1 MDFPVDRL
9 SGSLQ
14 VVQLEDFAAGAAAER
29 GARKPHRHDYH
40 ELFWTRAGSGWHS
53 VDGERLEIEAGTIT
67 VIGRGR
73 VHVLERAVGF
83 TGAVVRFENELV
95 LDAPAWLV
103 GGHGA
108 LGAEV
113 PPSSV
118 VGLEATIAILGAE
131 AVRPADSQSADL
143 VRHFLSGLL
152 LWIERWYDGAHA
164 ERGDD
169 ADVALYRRFVSLL
182 ERSFAAHHE
191 AAWYADELKVPAA
204 ALSRALSAVTG
215 HATKQLVTD
224 RVMLEA
230 ARLLRFSDLT
240 VGEVSYR
247 TGFEDQLYFSRAFKR
262 RYGVA
267 PRSYRDLHRH
277 LLNA

>member
-9 SGSLQ
+9 AGSLQ
-14 VVQLEDFAAGAAAER
+14 VVTLTDFAAGAAAER
-29 GARKPHRHDYH
+29 GARSPHRHDYH
-40 ELFWTRAGSGWHS
+40 ELLWTRAGSGWHS
-53 VDGERLEIEAGTIT
+53 VDGERLEIEPGSIT

-73 VHVLERAVGF
+73 VHVLERAAGF
-83 TGAVVRFENELV
+83 TGAVVRFESELV
-95 LDAPAWLV
+95 VDAPAWLV

-108 LGAEV
+108 LAVEV

-118 VGLEATIAILGAE
+118 AGLEATIAILGAE
-131 AVRPADSQSADL
+131 AARPADSQRAEL
-143 VRHFLSGLL
+143 IGHFLSALL

-169 ADVALYRRFVSLL
+169 ADVALYRRFVGLL
-182 ERSFAAHHE
+182 EQSFAAHHE
-191 AAWYADELKVPAA
+191 AAWYADELRVPAA

-215 HATKQLVTD
+215 HTTKQLVTD

-230 ARLLRFSDLT
+230 ARLLRFTDRT
-240 VGEVSYR
+240 VGEIAYR

-262 RYGVA
+262 RYGRA

>member
-9 SGSLQ
+9 PGSLQ

-29 GARKPHRHDYH
+29 GAREPHRHDYH
-40 ELFWTRAGSGWHS
+40 ELLWTRAGEGWHS
-53 VDGERLEIEAGTIT
+53 VDGERFPITPQAIT

-73 VHVLERAVGF
+73 VHVLERAVF
-83 TGAVVRFENELV
+83 SGAVVRFESELV

-108 LGAEV
+108 LTVEV

-118 VGLEATIAILGAE
+118 AGLEAAIAVLAAE
-131 AVRPADSQSADL
+131 AARPDDRWSAEL
-143 VRHFLSGLL
+143 VRHFLSALL
-152 LWIERWYDGAHA
+152 LWIERWYEGAHA

-169 ADVALYRRFVSLL
+169 ADVALYRRFVTVL
-182 ERSFAAHHE
+182 ERAFAQHHE
-191 AAWYADELKVPAA
+191 AAWYADTLAVPAA
-204 ALSRALSAVTG
+204 ALSRGLSTVTG
-215 HATKQLVTD
+215 HTTKQLITD

-230 ARLLRFSDLT
+230 ARLLRFSDLS
-240 VGEVSYR
+240 VGEVAYR

-277 LLNA
+277 PSNA

>member
-1 MDFPVDRL
+1 MDFPVDHL
-9 SGSLQ
+9 SGALQ

-29 GARKPHRHDYH
+29 GARAPHRHGYH
-40 ELFWTRAGSGWHS
+40 ELLWTRRGEGTHA
-53 VDGERLEIEAGTIT
+53 VDGEAFPIRPGTLT
-67 VIGRGR
+67 VIGQGR
-73 VHVLERAVGF
+73 VHVLERAVF
-83 TGAVVRFENELV
+83 SGAVVRFESELV

-103 GGHGA
+103 GGRGA
-108 LGAEV
+108 LTVEV

-118 VGLEATIAILGAE
+118 AGLEATIAILGAE
-131 AVRPADSQSADL
+131 AARPADVRSAEL
-143 VRHFLSGLL
+143 VRHFLSALL
-152 LWIERWYDGAHA
+152 LWIERWYEGAHA

-169 ADVALYRRFVSLL
+169 ADVALYRRFVALL
-182 ERSFAAHHE
+182 ERSFAAHHD
-191 AAWYADELKVPAA
+191 AAWYADELAVPAA
-204 ALSRALSAVTG
+204 ALSRTLATVTG
-215 HATKQLVTD
+215 QTTKQLITG

-230 ARLLRFSDLT
+230 ARLLRFTDLA

-277 LLNA
+277 PSNA

>member
-1 MDFPVDRL
+1 MDFPVDQL
-9 SGSLQ
+9 PGSLQ

-29 GARKPHRHDYH
+29 GARAPHRHDYH
-40 ELFWTRAGSGWHS
+40 ELLWTRAGEGRHS
-53 VDGERLEIEAGTIT
+53 VDGETFPITPHALT

-83 TGAVVRFENELV
+83 SGAIVRFESELV

-103 GGHGA
+103 GGRGA
-108 LGAEV
+108 MTVEV

-118 VGLEATIAILGAE
+118 EGLEATIAILGAE
-131 AVRPADSQSADL
+131 AARPADVRSAEL
-143 VRHFLSGLL
+143 VRHFLSALL
-152 LWIERWYDGAHA
+152 LWIERWYEGSHA

-182 ERSFAAHHE
+182 ERAFAQHHD
-191 AAWYADELKVPAA
+191 AAWYADELAVPAA
-204 ALSRALSAVTG
+204 ALSRALAAVTG
-215 HATKQLVTD
+215 QTTKQLITG

-230 ARLLRFSDLT
+230 ARLLRFTHLT
-240 VGEVSYR
+240 VGEVAYR

-262 RYGVA
+262 RYGEA
-267 PRSYRDLHRH
+267 PRAYRDLHRH
-277 LLNA
+277 PSNA